1 MRTQNADTAINVT
14 CDAPASES
22 LPNARIVATSIITSN
37 AIGVNDSNADGRFFK
52 CAVAAWLAVTCPLF
66 LPSLLF
72 SIVFILKHY
81 VYLYIIIYYYDM
93 QSYCIFCIHTT
104 FYTIKAYIITIKN
117 KLTNKIMYR
126 YTPFVAEVKASAA
139 SNDIY
144 QKFLEDM
151 TDFFTYLCFISA
163 RVY

>member
-1 MRTQNADTAINVT
+1 MPMRTQNAETAINVT

-52 CAVAAWLAVTCPLF
+52 CEVDACLAVTCPLF

-81 VYLYIIIYYYDM
+81 VYLYIIIYYCDM
-93 QSYCIFCIHTT
+93 QSYSIFCIYTT
-104 FYTIKAYIITIKN
+104 FYTVKAYIITTKN
-117 KLTNKIMYR
+117 KLTNKTLYS
-126 YTPFVAEVKASAA
+126 YTPFVAEVSGLRSK
-139 SNDIY
+139 
-144 QKFLEDM
+144 Q
-151 TDFFTYLCFISA
+151 
-163 RVY
+163 

>member
-37 AIGVNDSNADGRFFK
+37 TIGVNDSNADGRFFK
-52 CAVAAWLAVTCPLF
+52 CAVAVCFAFAAFAAFPAFTDFSAFTHSQLIPL
-66 LPSLLF
+66 LLF

-93 QSYCIFCIHTT
+93 QSYCNFCIYTIFH
-104 FYTIKAYIITIKN
+104 TIKAYIFTIKN
-117 KLTNKIMYR
+117 KLTNKTLYS
-126 YTPFVAEVKASAA
+126 YTSFVAEVSGLRSK
-139 SNDIY
+139 
-144 QKFLEDM
+144 Q
-151 TDFFTYLCFISA
+151 
-163 RVY
+163 